1 MKRFLS
7 RKKAVSDKL
16 IRGGVFY
23 YAFSVFFN
31 SSGTRFV
38 SKINMLPL
46 YVCDALYF
54 HQPSK
59 RKLSHL
65 HTGTCREFLTKI

>member
-7 RKKAVSDKL
+7 RKKPSQINLSEAA
-16 IRGGVFY
+16 VFY
-23 YAFSVFFN
+23 YAFSVFSN